1 MKGEEEARDQLKL
14 RMYLVLKFKILFTFS
29 YNLTCIL
36 VQFLIYEF
44 ILVTFN
50 ELHPISFVEKC
61 WTIQILLTF
70 DATTTGLLC
79 LIASAPMAL

>member
-36 VQFLIYEF
+36 VLFLIYKF

-50 ELHPISFVEKC
+50 EPHPISFVEKC
-61 WTIQILLTF
+61 WTNQILLTF
-70 DATTTGLLC
+70 DAMTTGLLC
-79 LIASAPMAL
+79 LIASAPMDL